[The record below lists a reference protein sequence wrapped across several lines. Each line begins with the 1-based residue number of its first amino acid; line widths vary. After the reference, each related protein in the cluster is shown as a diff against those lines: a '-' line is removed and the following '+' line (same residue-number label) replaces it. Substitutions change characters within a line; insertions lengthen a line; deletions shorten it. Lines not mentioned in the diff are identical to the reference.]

1 MESNGCTFIPMT
13 VPCCFRRLARFPWL
27 NRSNVPETPAACFA
41 TLFVLMVLVSSAAC
55 SWARTA
61 RATETATLVE
71 TATYIPCG
79 NGCPLTLEPARAF
92 CFKQGD
98 QFMVAEGRS
107 YLHEGKFTSFDE
119 LTGKQLSIRSSRR
132 SLWIR
137 PPDRGEVRLARGSL
151 FEGFKIS
158 ACMAEVHRP
167 ILQHAGASRRP
178 VRVPAHAIAIAGPEK
193 GEFRPLFLWFEQ
205 PQSIAASGTK
215 AANRPLRIGIARAP
229 WMERRSRQTSHS
241 IRFSARLEG
250 WFFNPA
256 RCCNMTTADA
266 PTACST
272 VPAKCAARSLLPRRK
287 RNPKA
292 PATWAADCGQSNPA
306 CR

>member
-193 GEFRPLFLWFEQ
+193 GEFRPLFLWFECGFDSGAATIDCREWYKSG
-205 PQSIAASGTK
+205 QSAPSDWYCARTVDGAPV
-215 AANRPLRIGIARAP
+215 AANFALDPLLSQAGRLVLQSGAVLQHDNRGRTNGLLDRPG
-229 WMERRSRQTSHS
+229 E
-241 IRFSARLEG
+241 
-250 WFFNPA
+250 
-256 RCCNMTTADA
+256 
-266 PTACST
+266 
-272 VPAKCAARSLLPRRK
+272 V
-287 RNPKA
+287 
-292 PATWAADCGQSNPA
+292 